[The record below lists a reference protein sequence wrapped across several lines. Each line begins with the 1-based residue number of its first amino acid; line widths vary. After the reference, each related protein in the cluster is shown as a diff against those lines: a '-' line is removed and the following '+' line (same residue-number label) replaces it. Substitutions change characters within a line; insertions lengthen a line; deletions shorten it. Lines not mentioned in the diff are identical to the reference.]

1 MIFSSDVK
9 LLYTNKEGDYIVS
22 PVQCIDMINKCYYIK
37 SKNKSGEEV
46 IITFMNMSDVVL

>member
-37 SKNKSGEEV
+37 FKNKSDEEV
-46 IITFMNMSDVVL
+46 IITFMSKSNVV